1 MASLFNS
8 ASGSCGALR
17 KLISQER
24 MTNGRLGTG
33 AYKMTPDIFSNS
45 RGRKG
50 PKTTISTSKGTNQN
64 TLSHY

>member
-8 ASGSCGALR
+8 TSGSCGALR

-33 AYKMTPDIFSNS
+33 AYKMTPDIFSYS